1 MYSHDHERVIN
12 FFLQIFCHT
21 ATDVLKCPCLKGVR
35 MVGDWWQMG
44 DKTGK

>member
-1 MYSHDHERVIN
+1 MPLNVQAYL
-12 FFLQIFCHT
+12 FYFLQIFCHT
-21 ATDVLKCPCLKGVR
+21 ATDVPKCPCLNGIR